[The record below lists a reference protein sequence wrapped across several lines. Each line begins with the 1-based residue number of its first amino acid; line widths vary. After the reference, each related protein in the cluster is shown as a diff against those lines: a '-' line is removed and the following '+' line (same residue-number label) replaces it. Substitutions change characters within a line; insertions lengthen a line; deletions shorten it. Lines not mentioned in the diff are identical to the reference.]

1 MQKVPQCMAA
11 ELFIVVYIY
20 GCNSAC
26 HFQPASSA
34 A

>member
-1 MQKVPQCMAA
+1 MQKVPQCMDA
-11 ELFIVVYIY
+11 ELFIVVYINC
-20 GCNSAC
+20 CNSAC